1 MFCVI
6 QEIKLK
12 KVTSKGESKY
22 IEPTEDII
30 NGRTIYS
37 YRMSDER
44 FIRDKNISYKIT
56 LHKSY
61 RENGKIKK
69 KQWHICNMSYY
80 TIYEYSLED
89 CVYSGKIKDLATEL
103 GVTEEYIYGLI
114 DKKLDPLYEQIKEE
128 YEQTEEYKTSQKHSE
143 IIKKY
148 METKRKF
155 DTKYGHNTYE
165 QCYDVF
171 GNLKNEERL
180 IELKE
185 QYKRNQEY
193 QRSYYGNSK
202 SNYNDYNNSSYHE
215 NNKSNYNENDKKI
228 LKKIYKKLAMEF
240 HPDRNN
246 NSEESQR
253 AMQIINNLKDE
264 WKI

>member
-37 YRMSDER
+37 YRMSKER
-44 FIRDKNISYKIT
+44 FIRDRNISYKIT
-56 LHKSY
+56 LQNSY
-61 RENGKIKK
+61 RENGKVKK

-80 TIYEYSLED
+80 DIYEYSIYD
-89 CVYSGKIKDLATEL
+89 CAAIKIKNLAREL

-155 DTKYGHNTYE
+155 DTKYGHNTYR

-193 QRSYYGNSK
+193 QRSYYENSK
-202 SNYNDYNNSSYHE
+202 SNYSNYNNSSYHE
-215 NNKSNYNENDKKI
+215 NNKSSYNDEDKKI

-246 NSEESQR
+246 NSNESQR